1 MLVTRGELIITLSED
16 RRTMVRYPLSS
27 RMSKRKATSLKI
39 LFIGH
44 LSTSWIGRDFELL
57 SDFCVEPLQI
67 RGRSFYTLLKLIRQ
81 FISADIIYVWFIKIS
96 TFIVVFLSIFFN
108 KKTIIVTGGYDVAKE
123 PKINYGQML
132 NPLRARMVRFVLE
145 HATKILSVS
154 HYQKE
159 KEILRITK
167 KTRVHVVPLPCDTKK
182 FHPGREKEKLVVTV
196 SKISWSFIKRKG
208 LETFLSAA
216 KFFPDVSFVLIGKH
230 ADGSINYLRERAP
243 PNVTFTGFI
252 KTEELVEWYQRAKV
266 YCQLS
271 YHESE
276 MSGGALG
283 EAMACQC
290 IPVVSSR
297 ISSIREAVGDC
308 GFYVPYGDVRATVE
322 AIRKALDASQS
333 RGEKA
338 RKRMLNMFPMEKR
351 KQALHRAIQ
360 KAMENS

>member
-1 MLVTRGELIITLSED
+1 MPKSEA
-16 RRTMVRYPLSS
+16 PL
-27 RMSKRKATSLKI
+27 LKI

-57 SDFCVEPLQI
+57 SDFYVEPLQI
-67 RGRSFYTLLKLIRQ
+67 KGRSFHTLFKLLRQ

-96 TFIVVFLSIFFN
+96 TFIVVFLSLFFN

-123 PKINYGQML
+123 PKINYGQMV
-132 NPLRARMVRFVLE
+132 NPLRARMVKFVLE

-154 HYQKE
+154 RYQKE
-159 KEILRITK
+159 KEISRITK
-167 KTRVHVVPLPCDTKK
+167 KANVYVVPLPCDTRK
-182 FHPGREKEKLVVTV
+182 FHPSREKEKLVITV
-196 SKISWSFIKRKG
+196 SKISWSFIRRKG

-230 ADGSINYLRERAP
+230 ADDSINYLRAKAP
-243 PNVTFTGFI
+243 PNVTFTGFV
-252 KTEELVEWYQRAKV
+252 KTEKLVEWYQRAKV

-276 MSGGALG
+276 MSGGAVG
-283 EAMACQC
+283 EAMACGC

-308 GFYVPYGDVRATVE
+308 GFYVPYGDVRATVK
-322 AIRKALDASQS
+322 AVRKALNASQS
-333 RGEKA
+333 LGEKS
-338 RKRMLNMFPMEKR
+338 RKRMLTMFPMEER
-351 KQALHRAIQ
+351 KQALHHIMHEVMGNR
-360 KAMENS
+360 

>member
-1 MLVTRGELIITLSED
+1 
-16 RRTMVRYPLSS
+16 
-27 RMSKRKATSLKI
+27 MSKRKATSLKI

-44 LSTSWIGRDFELL
+44 LSTSWIGRDFGLL

-67 RGRSFYTLLKLIRQ
+67 RGRSFYTLLRLIRQ

-96 TFIVVFLSIFFN
+96 TFIVVFLSIFLN

-132 NPLRARMVRFVLE
+132 NPLRARMVKFVLE

-159 KEILRITK
+159 KEISSITQIA
-167 KTRVHVVPLPCDTKK
+167 RVCVVPLPCDTKE
-182 FHPGREKEKLVVTV
+182 FHPNREKEKLVVTV

-230 ADGSINYLRERAP
+230 ADDSIDYLRERAP

-252 KTEELVEWYQRAKV
+252 KTEKLVEWYQRAKV

-276 MSGGALG
+276 MSGGAVG
-283 EAMACQC
+283 EAMACEC

-308 GFYVPYGDVRATVE
+308 GFYVPYEDVGATVK
-322 AIRKALDASQS
+322 AIRKALNVFQPL
-333 RGEKA
+333 GEKA
-338 RKRMLNMFPMEKR
+338 RKRMLTMFPMEQR
-351 KQALHRAIQ
+351 KQSLHRIIQ
-360 KAMENS
+360 EVMKNR